1 MTLTR
6 QDEKFRLQRRLQNQ
20 AVELAVN
27 SRWEEAV
34 QVNEKLIGLAETTET
49 YNRLGKAYFELG
61 RLTEARDAYRNALRL
76 TPNNRIARRNLER
89 IEELLARSA
98 SLSPVSL
105 KAGRQLVDLRLF
117 VTEVGKTALTS
128 LIDVQRGPA
137 LAAIVTGEK
146 VELRPEGRGVAVY
159 DTSGAL
165 IGRIE
170 PKLAQRLNELMD
182 GGNRYIAAVA
192 HIDGRQVRIII
203 RETYQAPSQRG
214 RVSFPGKLSE
224 SALRG
229 AFISGAQFDEFG
241 EELLEEEEGAEV
253 REDVDEE
260 AFGGED
266 EELGLEEIE
275 PDIGDDEDLIEE

>member
-1 MTLTR
+1 MALTK
-6 QDEKFRLQRRLQNQ
+6 QDEKVRLQRRLQNQ
-20 AVELAVN
+20 AVELAAH

-34 QVNEKLIGLAETTET
+34 QVNEKLISLAETTET

-61 RLTEARDAYRNALRL
+61 RLTDARDAYRNALRL

-89 IEELLARSA
+89 IEELLTKSA
-98 SLSPVSL
+98 TLPVPL
-105 KAGRQLVDLRLF
+105 KARRQLVDLRMF
-117 VTEVGKTALTS
+117 ITEVGKTALTT

-159 DTSGAL
+159 DTSGVL

-170 PKLAQRLNELMD
+170 PKLARRLNELMT

-192 HIDGRQVRIII
+192 RIDGRQVRIII

-214 RVSFPGKLSE
+214 RVSFPGNLSE

-229 AFISGAQFDEFG
+229 AFISGAPYDEFG
-241 EELLEEEEGAEV
+241 EELLEDEEGVEA
-253 REDVDEE
+253 REDVEE
-260 AFGGED
+260 EVFGGED

-275 PDIGDDEDLIEE
+275 PDLGDDEDLIEE

>member
-1 MTLTR
+1 MTLTK

-20 AVELAVN
+20 AVELAAN
-27 SRWEEAV
+27 NRWEEAV
-34 QVNEKLIGLAETTET
+34 QINLKLLSLAETTEV

-61 RLTEARDAYRNALRL
+61 RLTDARDAYRNALRL
-76 TPNNRIARRNLER
+76 TSNNRIARRNCER

-98 SLSPVSL
+98 SLSGSL

-117 VTEVGKTALTS
+117 ITEVGKTALTT

-159 DTSGAL
+159 DTSGTL

-170 PKLAQRLNELMD
+170 PKLAQRLNELMA

-241 EELLEEEEGAEV
+241 EELLEEEESVEV
-253 REDVDEE
+253 REEVDEE
-260 AFGGED
+260 VFGGED

-275 PDIGDDEDLIEE
+275 PDIAEDEDLIEE

>member
-1 MTLTR
+1 MTLTK

-27 SRWEEAV
+27 NRWEEAV
-34 QVNEKLIGLAETTET
+34 QINQKLISLAETTET

-61 RLTEARDAYRNALRL
+61 RLAEARDAYRNALRL

-98 SLSPVSL
+98 SLSGGL

-117 VTEVGKTALTS
+117 ITEVGKTALTS

-137 LAAIVTGEK
+137 LAAVVTGEK

-159 DTSGAL
+159 DMSGAL

-170 PKLAQRLNELMD
+170 PKLAQRLNELMA

-192 HIDGRQVRIII
+192 HIDGRQVRIIS
-203 RETYQAPSQRG
+203 REIYQSPSQRG

-229 AFISGAQFDEFG
+229 GFISGAQFDEFG
-241 EELLEEEEGAEV
+241 EELLEEEESVEAREEV
-253 REDVDEE
+253 EE
-260 AFGGED
+260 EVFGGE
-266 EELGLEEIE
+266 EEDLGLEEIE
-275 PDIGDDEDLIEE
+275 SDIGDEDDLIEE